1 MSPRSKKQ
9 FEEIRE
15 ERRNLIMDTALKH
28 FAREGYHAT
37 TINQIAQYA
46 GISKGLMYNYF
57 NSKEALLQAII
68 EKSVMEVYKD
78 FDINRDG
85 YLSEEEFEYFIRRM
99 SVILKEKKSFWR
111 LFVQILMQSDVRKQ
125 FLDSFLGS
133 DSLIKSGIEPR
144 EDLFASRIMKMIND
158 YFVRKKDK
166 KGKDYDPILEI
177 NLFLITIKG
186 FAITA
191 IYTEDTDEKDYEN
204 TVSKIIELY
213 K

>member
-9 FEEIRE
+9 YEEIRE

-144 EDLFASRIMKMIND
+144 EDLFASRIMKMITD

-166 KGKDYDPILEI
+166 KGKEYDPILEI

>member
-1 MSPRSKKQ
+1 
-9 FEEIRE
+9 
-15 ERRNLIMDTALKH
+15 
-28 FAREGYHAT
+28 
-37 TINQIAQYA
+37 
-46 GISKGLMYNYF
+46 
-57 NSKEALLQAII
+57 LLQAII

>member
-9 FEEIRE
+9 YEEIRE

-68 EKSVMEVYKD
+68 EKSVMEIYKD

-144 EDLFASRIMKMIND
+144 EDLFASRIMKMITD

-166 KGKDYDPILEI
+166 KGKGYDPILEI

>member
-37 TINQIAQYA
+37 TINHIAQHA

-85 YLSEEEFEYFIRRM
+85 YLSEEEFEYFIRRI
-99 SVILKEKKSFWR
+99 SIILRQKKSFWR
-111 LFVQILMQSDVRKQ
+111 LFVQILMQSEVRRQ

-144 EDLFASRIMKMIND
+144 EDFFVSRIMKMITD

-166 KGKDYDPILEI
+166 KGKGYDPILEI
-177 NLFLITIKG
+177 NLFLITVKG

-191 IYTEDTDEKDYEN
+191 IYSEDTDEKDYEN
-204 TVSKIIELY
+204 TVDKIIELY

>member
-144 EDLFASRIMKMIND
+144 EDLFASRIMKMITD